1 MPEARPSLHLR
12 RRDLLARGAWLIG
25 ASVVVGL
32 AAACG
37 TGQAPAAP
45 APTAAPAQ
53 PAQPPATQAP
63 AGPAPTAAPQAPATA
78 RAAATRV
85 TVAQGVDPTVL
96 DPDMHRETPT
106 QNVIRHIYDAL
117 LDRDADGKL
126 TPGLAESWKFSDDT
140 TLELTLKKGVTFS
153 NGEPF
158 NADVAKYNLDRVT
171 GKLAGAKPTLNAA
184 NYASIAEVNALDPTR
199 LQIKLKKPNLVLLRY
214 LRDKYMVP
222 MQYTKDQG
230 FDALVEKPIGTGWYT
245 LKEWTKAD
253 HLTLVANPSSWH
265 GKANIDEV
273 VFRPIPEN
281 ATRVAELR
289 TGNVDAIV
297 NLPPDQVET
306 LKAEPNVEVRTV
318 PSARIT
324 GVFLD
329 ALDVAPLK
337 DKRVRQAL
345 NYGVD
350 VDSICKNVMNGF
362 ATPVSTWAASFFV
375 GYDPAGKRY
384 SYDPARAKQLLAD
397 AGYASGFDV
406 QLLTPSGRYL
416 NDVQVVQAI
425 AGMLEKIGVR
435 TKVNAVEFGVFAK
448 MTQDRTIPDMFFA
461 AWGNA
466 PWDIY
471 DTLIALARTGGIFS
485 WYSNPTVDDLVD
497 KAGSTAD
504 DAKHADYLKQALGLL
519 WEDASHIFLY
529 QQQDL
534 YAANKR
540 LKWQPRSDETID
552 MFSASL

>member
-1 MPEARPSLHLR
+1 MTDNHVLR
-12 RRDLLARGAWLIG
+12 RREFLVRGVFGIF
-25 ASVVVGL
+25 VVGL

-37 TGQAPAAP
+37 PAQAPAAQP
-45 APTAAPAQ
+45 APTQPPAQQAPTLAAQPAPTQAVVAAKPTAAP
-53 PAQPPATQAP
+53 TTGAP
-63 AGPAPTAAPQAPATA
+63 M
-78 RAAATRV
+78 RV

-106 QNVIRHIYDAL
+106 NNVIRHIYDAL
-117 LDRDADGKL
+117 LERDADGQL
-126 TPGLAESWKFSDDT
+126 IPGLAESWKFTDDT
-140 TLELTLKKGVTFS
+140 TLQLTLKSGVKFS

-171 GKLAGAKPTLNAA
+171 GKLAGAKATLNAA
-184 NYASIAEVNALDPTR
+184 NYASIGDVRSLDPTT
-199 LQIKLKKPNLVLLRY
+199 LEIKLQKPNPVLLRY

-222 MQYTKDQG
+222 MQYTKDNG

-245 LKEWTKAD
+245 LKEWTRSD
-253 HLTLVANPSSWH
+253 HLTLVASQASWH
-265 GKANIDEV
+265 GKPNIDEV

-281 ATRVAELR
+281 ATRVAELK

-297 NLPPDQVET
+297 NVPPDQVDT
-306 LKAEPNVEVRTV
+306 LKADSNVDVRTV

-324 GVFLD
+324 GLFLN
-329 ALDVAPLK
+329 ALDVAALK

-350 VDSICKNVMNGF
+350 VDSICKNVMNGY
-362 ATPVSTWAASFFV
+362 ATPVSTWATSFFV
-375 GYDPAGKRY
+375 GYDQAGKRY
-384 SYDPARAKQLLAD
+384 AYDPTHAKQLLTD
-397 AGYASGFDV
+397 AGYPDGFNV
-406 QLLTPSGRYL
+406 ELLTPSGRYL

-425 AGMLEKIGVR
+425 AAMLEKIGIHV
-435 TKVNAVEFGVFAK
+435 KVNAVEFGVFAK

-466 PWDIY
+466 PWDVY

-485 WYSNPTVDDLVD
+485 WYSNPTLDDLVD
-497 KAGSTAD
+497 KAGSTSD
-504 DAKHADYLKQALGLL
+504 ETKHADYLKQALGVI
-519 WEDASHIFLY
+519 WEDASHVFLY

-534 YAANKR
+534 YAASKR
-540 LKWQPRSDETID
+540 LKWQPRSDETLD

>member
-1 MPEARPSLHLR
+1 MPEPHRLPRLR
-12 RRDLLARGAWLIG
+12 RRDLLARGGWLLG
-25 ASVVVGL
+25 ASAIVGL

-37 TGQAPAAP
+37 TGQPPAAPTSAPAAP
-45 APTAAPAQ
+45 TSAPAQ
-53 PAQPPATQAP
+53 PAATQAP
-63 AGPAPTAAPQAPATA
+63 AKPAPTVGSASAP
-78 RAAATRV
+78 TRV

-117 LDRDADGKL
+117 IDRDADGKL

-158 NADVAKYNLDRVT
+158 NAEVAKYNLDRVT

-184 NYASIAEVNALDPTR
+184 NYASIDAVNALDATS

-222 MQYTKDQG
+222 MQYTKDSG
-230 FDALVEKPIGTGWYT
+230 FDALVEKPIGTGWYM

-265 GKANIDEV
+265 GKPNIDEV

-297 NLPPDQVET
+297 NVPPDQVDT
-306 LKAEPNVEVRTV
+306 LKAEPNVDVRSV

-324 GVFLD
+324 GVFLNS
-329 ALDVAPLK
+329 LDSAPLK

-350 VDSICKNVMNGF
+350 VESISKNVMNGF

-375 GYDPAGKRY
+375 GYDATGKRY
-384 SYDPARAKQLLAD
+384 GYDPARAKQLLAD
-397 AGYASGFDV
+397 AGYANGFDV
-406 QLLTPSGRYL
+406 ELLTPSGRYL

-425 AGMLEKIGVR
+425 AGMFEKIGVR
-435 TKVNAVEFGVFAK
+435 TKINAVEFGVFAK

-471 DTLIALARTGGIFS
+471 DTLIALVRTGGIFS
-485 WYSNPTVDDLVD
+485 WYSNPMVDDLVD
-497 KAGSTAD
+497 KAGSTSD
-504 DAKHADYLKQALGLL
+504 DAKHADYLKQALQLIQ
-519 WEDASHIFLY
+519 EDASHIFLY

>member
-1 MPEARPSLHLR
+1 MPENQLR
-12 RRDLLARGAWLIG
+12 RRDFLVRGVFG
-25 ASVVVGL
+25 MFGMGL

-37 TGQAPAAP
+37 PAVAPQAQSAPAQAVQAAP
-45 APTAAPAQ
+45 TQPAQAAKPTAAV
-53 PAQPPATQAP
+53 TS
-63 AGPAPTAAPQAPATA
+63 GAAS
-78 RAAATRV
+78 RV

-106 QNVIRHIYDAL
+106 NNVVRHIYDAL
-117 LDRDADGKL
+117 LERDADGKL
-126 TPGLAESWKFSDDT
+126 IPGLAESWKFTDDT
-140 TLELTLKKGVTFS
+140 TLQLTLKSGVKFS

-171 GKLAGAKPTLNAA
+171 GKLAGAKATLNAA
-184 NYASIAEVNALDPTR
+184 NYASIGEVRAPNPTT
-199 LQIKLKKPNLVLLRY
+199 LEIKLQKPNPVLLRY

-222 MQYTKDQG
+222 MQYTKDNG

-245 LKEWTKAD
+245 LKEWTRSD
-253 HLTLVANPSSWH
+253 HLTLVASQTSWH
-265 GKANIDEV
+265 GKPNIDEV
-273 VFRPIPEN
+273 AFRPIPEN
-281 ATRVAELR
+281 ATRVAELK

-297 NLPPDQVET
+297 NVPPDQVDT
-306 LKAEPNVEVRTV
+306 LKANQNVDVRTV

-324 GVFLD
+324 GLFLN

-345 NYGVD
+345 NMGVD

-362 ATPVSTWAASFFV
+362 ATPVSTWATSFFV

-384 SYDPARAKQLLAD
+384 TYDPAQAKQLLAA
-397 AGYASGFDV
+397 AGYADGFNAE
-406 QLLTPSGRYL
+406 LLTPSGRYL

-425 AGMLEKIGVR
+425 AGMLEKIGIHV
-435 TKVNAVEFGVFAK
+435 KVNAVEFGVFAK

-466 PWDIY
+466 PWDVY
-471 DTLIALARTGGIFS
+471 DSLIALVRTGGVFS
-485 WYSNPTVDDLVD
+485 WYSNPAVDDLVD
-497 KAGSTAD
+497 KAGSTSD
-504 DAKHADYLKQALGLL
+504 EAKHADYLKQALGVIQ
-519 WEDASHIFLY
+519 EDASHVFLY

-534 YAANKR
+534 YAASKR
-540 LKWQPRSDETID
+540 LKWQPRSDETLD

>member
-1 MPEARPSLHLR
+1 MTEHHVLR
-12 RRDLLARGAWLIG
+12 RREFLVRGVFGIF
-25 ASVVVGL
+25 VVGL

-37 TGQAPAAP
+37 PAQAPTAPP
-45 APTAAPAQ
+45 APTQQAPTQAAQ
-53 PAQPPATQAP
+53 PAPTQAVP
-63 AGPAPTAAPQAPATA
+63 AAKPTSAPTTGAPS
-78 RAAATRV
+78 RV

-106 QNVIRHIYDAL
+106 NNVIRHIYDAL
-117 LDRDADGKL
+117 LERDADGKL
-126 TPGLAESWKFSDDT
+126 IPSLAESWKFTDDT
-140 TLELTLKKGVTFS
+140 TLQLTLKSGVKFS

-158 NADVAKYNLDRVT
+158 NAEVAKYNLDRVT
-171 GKLAGAKPTLNAA
+171 GKLAGAQATLNAA
-184 NYASIAEVNALDPTR
+184 NYASIGDVRSVDPTT
-199 LQIKLKKPNLVLLRY
+199 LEIKLQKPNPVLLRY

-222 MQYTKDQG
+222 MQYTKDSG

-245 LKEWTKAD
+245 LKEWTRSD
-253 HLTLVANPSSWH
+253 HLTLVASQTSWH
-265 GKANIDEV
+265 GKPNFDEV

-281 ATRVAELR
+281 ATRVAELK

-297 NLPPDQVET
+297 NVPPDQVDT
-306 LKAEPNVEVRTV
+306 LKADSNVDVRTV

-324 GVFLD
+324 GLFLN

-362 ATPVSTWAASFFV
+362 AMPVSTWATSFFV
-375 GYDPAGKRY
+375 GYDQAGKRY
-384 SYDPARAKQLLAD
+384 SYDPAQAKKLLAD
-397 AGYASGFDV
+397 AGYPDGFNV
-406 QLLTPSGRYL
+406 ELLTPSGRYL

-425 AGMLEKIGVR
+425 AGMLEKIGIHV
-435 TKVNAVEFGVFAK
+435 KVNAVEFGVFAK

-466 PWDIY
+466 PWDVY

-485 WYSNPTVDDLVD
+485 WYSNPTLDDLVD
-497 KAGSTAD
+497 KAGSTSD
-504 DAKHADYLKQALGLL
+504 ETKHADYLKQALGVI
-519 WEDASHIFLY
+519 WEDASHVFLY

-534 YAANKR
+534 YAASKR
-540 LKWQPRSDETID
+540 LKWQPRSDETLD